1 LLAIRDPFRADPQP
15 RKADANTGIRETKE
29 EREMT
34 ERGGISHLLIKSVR
48 AIVLA
53 SLVAAVGASNAPAS
67 SAAPEVAAISAAQK
81 PYDWSLRGA
90 PAGTQLDE
98 GEKVAFTNET
108 YAGHEIYYHERDWG
122 INLKWRDWRLGR
134 NVWFKRYVTGG
145 GAIRY
150 GERVAVYVDGGGY
163 LRHAWRPF
171 GITLKWS
178 DYPVYEWEIRG
189 VNALGST
196 VHYGDVIA
204 LYNRDRPA
212 FLVYGWQLLGI
223 NLVWWQGTSPTTT
236 ANVSLGVR
244 FPVPPGV
251 VRCTLSVTWRLDPV
265 SLTGSTGE
273 SSTRTFTTSAD
284 TTPSR
289 GEGDNWYCYVLA
301 STGNLRVGT
310 WRIQAQ
316 TPLWATSCNVSL
328 HAGGNSA
335 HFTQNRSGCTTDL
348 FNWP

>member
-1 LLAIRDPFRADPQP
+1 
-15 RKADANTGIRETKE
+15 
-29 EREMT
+29 MT
-34 ERGGISHLLIKSVR
+34 QRGGISHLLIKSVR
-48 AIVLA
+48 AIVLVTLIVGISA
-53 SLVAAVGASNAPAS
+53 SSAPAS
-67 SAAPEVAAISAAQK
+67 SGAPEVAAISAAQK

-108 YAGHEIYYHERDWG
+108 YAGHAIYYHVRTWG
-122 INLKWRDWRLGR
+122 INLDWRDWRLGR
-134 NVWFKRYVTGG
+134 NVRFKRYATGG

-196 VHYGDVIA
+196 IHYGDVIA
-204 LYNRDRPA
+204 LYNRHRAA

-223 NLVWWQGTSPTTT
+223 NLVWWQGASSTTT
-236 ANVSLGVR
+236 ADVSLGVR
-244 FPVPPGV
+244 VGVPPGV
-251 VRCTLSVTWRLDPV
+251 DRCTLSVTWRLDPV
-265 SLTGSTGE
+265 TLTGSTGE
-273 SSTRTFTTSAD
+273 STTRTFTSSGTV
-284 TTPSR
+284 TPTR
-289 GEGDNWYCYVLA
+289 MEDDNWYCRVFA
-301 STGNLRVGT
+301 TTGNLRVGT

-316 TPLWATSCNVSL
+316 TPLWATSCDVSL
-328 HAGGNSA
+328 RAGGNSV
-335 HFTQNRSGCTTDL
+335 HFTQNRGGCSTGL
-348 FNWP
+348 FDWP